1 MPRHYTPNGRF
12 GQTSEP
18 PVFNAN
24 GMGFPTRAQPEIA
37 SHSEG
42 EFWDAVSASASIG
55 KRHPV
60 LDVDS
65 GMCFPFRCPRE
76 TASRNSRSDRDNVSR
91 WVGFRKAC
99 PALRAHSG
107 MDFPYGGGF
116 IWKLRP
122 VLVTDSGIHFPVR
135 PHRGNCV
142 PFWGG
147 RLGRAFPDRPMGK
160 ARPISALWPASR
172 AFLGMLHK
180 QKNRLE
186 REFQPVIPS
195 SKCRTN
201 YDCAPSRKKRRLK

>member
-1 MPRHYTPNGRF
+1 
-12 GQTSEP
+12 
-18 PVFNAN
+18 
-24 GMGFPTRAQPEIA
+24 MGFPTRAQPEIA

-60 LDVDS
+60 PDVDS

-91 WVGFRKAC
+91 WGGFRKAC

-107 MDFPYGGGF
+107 MDFPHGGL

-142 PFWGG
+142 PFRSCGPL
-147 RLGRAFPDRPMGK
+147 RMPS
-160 ARPISALWPASR
+160 SACSTNKKTGWNENS
-172 AFLGMLHK
+172 
-180 QKNRLE
+180 NRLYIQANSESTTTVRPRE
-186 REFQPVIPS
+186 RS
-195 SKCRTN
+195 
-201 YDCAPSRKKRRLK
+201 DG

>member
-1 MPRHYTPNGRF
+1 MRMGW
-12 GQTSEP
+12 
-18 PVFNAN
+18 
-24 GMGFPTRAQPEIA
+24 GFPTRAQPEIA

-42 EFWDAVSASASIG
+42 EFWDAVSAPASIG

-65 GMCFPFRCPRE
+65 GMHFPFRRPRE
-76 TASRNSRSDRDNVSR
+76 TASRNPRSDRDNVSR
-91 WVGFRKAC
+91 WGGFRKAC

-107 MDFPYGGGF
+107 MHFPHGGF

-142 PFWGG
+142 PFRSCGPL
-147 RLGRAFPDRPMGK
+147 RMPS
-160 ARPISALWPASR
+160 SACSTN
-172 AFLGMLHK
+172 K
-180 QKNRLE
+180 KNRLE